1 MNYNGINDYEL
12 IYLIRDGNEYA
23 FEFFTKKYLDYI
35 DYLISKYYSYV
46 ELKDDLKEI
55 GLNVLYKC
63 LETYNE
69 SLNVKFNSFLAI
81 SFRREINKYIS
92 RRKDQIIEDSITDTL
107 YEQTTSYRLFKISLK
122 GKYFFNKSIQI
133 LIFEECIL
141 KGITLLDF
149 SKHYNLKYSI
159 VYAEYKKMIEIL
171 KKVVK

>member
-46 ELKDDLKEI
+46 ELKDELREI

-69 SLNVKFNSFLAI
+69 SLNVKFNLLNNDI
-81 SFRREINKYIS
+81 EINFIDSRCQYIYCPLS
-92 RRKDQIIEDSITDTL
+92 EL
-107 YEQTTSYRLFKISLK
+107 
-122 GKYFFNKSIQI
+122 
-133 LIFEECIL
+133 
-141 KGITLLDF
+141 
-149 SKHYNLKYSI
+149 
-159 VYAEYKKMIEIL
+159 KKMVCDTRLCIGDYSVLRALRVNTARPITNEEL
-171 KKVVK
+171 FD